1 MYEIA
6 TFFFRK
12 HKTLW
17 RNYRNCYRK
26 PFKLAQSKSYRYS
39 FIFST
44 SCRTAGEVLFSWQ
57 LTTAG
62 IRRFLNTLTRF
73 SGYSKHYNKTMAEKQ
88 LWYFATWGSI
98 CASKAGA
105 SSHLQTL
112 KSVNLTSAV
121 IQKASTRGT
130 KHFVLMH
137 CLISCLRTLK

>member
-1 MYEIA
+1 MKLLR
-6 TFFFRK
+6 FFSGNI
-12 HKTLW
+12 
-17 RNYRNCYRK
+17 RNYEETTEIVTENLLNWLNLK
-26 PFKLAQSKSYRYS
+26 VTGTVLYS
-39 FIFST
+39 QPA
-44 SCRTAGEVLFSWQ
+44 AGRLVKCFFSWQ

-88 LWYFATWGSI
+88 LWHFATWGSI

-112 KSVNLTSAV
+112 KSVDLTSAV